1 MRRVVVIGS
10 KGQLGSDLVR
20 VLGDPDRVV
29 PLSHQ
34 DLEICDHV
42 RTRELLTRLRPDA
55 VINTAAYHRVDDCE
69 DHESRAFETN
79 ADAVLNLGR
88 ICNDLDALLVHV
100 STDYVF
106 GGDGGRTAPYTEQ
119 DPPSPLNVYG
129 ASKLAGENL
138 LREECRRRLIVRTS
152 GLYGLAGD
160 RNFVAIMLRLA
171 GTGRP
176 IRGGGRPAPGAHVH
190 GAPGSQDGPVV
201 GFESP
206 GNRARHQ
213 PGRVHV
219 VRIRPPALRVGR
231 HHGGPDAHHLPGVRG
246 QGHPP
251 RVLGPGQRVPDPGG
265 SGPHAPLEPG
275 FGRLPGRETE
285 RTVGAIW
292 SGGFPTLTPSFS
304 RRISPD
310 RVRWGSSYRDVC
322 GLSGPRFAR
331 TGRKGSVNETRRVD
345 PQMAVPWD
353 ATNSNMAISGN
364 KS

>member
-20 VLGDPDRVV
+20 ELGDPDRVV

-69 DHESRAFETN
+69 DHESRAYETN

-176 IRGGGRPAPGAHVH
+176 VRVVDDQRLGPTFTAHLARKMVRLLASKARGTVHVTNQGECTWYEFARRLFKLAGITVDLTPITSREFGAKAIRPAYSVLANESLTRAGL
-190 GAPGSQDGPVV
+190 APMPHWSRGLADYLAGKRS
-201 GFESP
+201 
-206 GNRARHQ
+206 
-213 PGRVHV
+213 GR
-219 VRIRPPALRVGR
+219 
-231 HHGGPDAHHLPGVRG
+231 
-246 QGHPP
+246 
-251 RVLGPGQRVPDPGG
+251 
-265 SGPHAPLEPG
+265 
-275 FGRLPGRETE
+275 
-285 RTVGAIW
+285 
-292 SGGFPTLTPSFS
+292 
-304 RRISPD
+304 
-310 RVRWGSSYRDVC
+310 
-322 GLSGPRFAR
+322 
-331 TGRKGSVNETRRVD
+331 
-345 PQMAVPWD
+345 
-353 ATNSNMAISGN
+353 
-364 KS
+364 

>member
-20 VLGDPDRVV
+20 ELGDPDRVV

-42 RTRELLTRLRPDA
+42 RTREFLSRLRPDA

-88 ICNDLDALLVHV
+88 TCNDLDALLVHV

-106 GGDGGRTAPYTEQ
+106 GGDGDRTSPYTEE
-119 DPPSPLNVYG
+119 DPPSPVNVYG

-138 LREECRRRLIVRTS
+138 LREGCRKHLIVRTS

-176 IRGGGRPAPGAHVH
+176 IRVVDDQRLGPTFTAHLAHKMVQLLDSEARGTVHVTNRGECTWYEFARRLFELAGLSVDLTPITSREFGAKAPRPAYSVLANDALTRAGLDPMPHW
-190 GAPGSQDGPVV
+190 
-201 GFESP
+201 
-206 GNRARHQ
+206 NRGLADYLEGKRN
-213 PGRVHV
+213 GR
-219 VRIRPPALRVGR
+219 
-231 HHGGPDAHHLPGVRG
+231 
-246 QGHPP
+246 
-251 RVLGPGQRVPDPGG
+251 
-265 SGPHAPLEPG
+265 
-275 FGRLPGRETE
+275 
-285 RTVGAIW
+285 
-292 SGGFPTLTPSFS
+292 
-304 RRISPD
+304 
-310 RVRWGSSYRDVC
+310 
-322 GLSGPRFAR
+322 
-331 TGRKGSVNETRRVD
+331 
-345 PQMAVPWD
+345 
-353 ATNSNMAISGN
+353 
-364 KS
+364 

>member
-20 VLGDPDRVV
+20 ELGDPNRVV

-88 ICNDLDALLVHV
+88 ICNDLDALLAHV

-106 GGDGGRTAPYTEQ
+106 GGDGGRTTPYTEQ

-171 GTGRP
+171 RTGRP
-176 IRGGGRPAPGAHVH
+176 IRVVDDQRLGPTFTAHLARKMVRLLASKAQGTVHVTNQGECTWYEFARRLFELAGITVDLTPITSREFGAKAIRPAYSVLAN
-190 GAPGSQDGPVV
+190 
-201 GFESP
+201 ESLT
-206 GNRARHQ
+206 RAGLDPMPHWSRGLADYLARKRS
-213 PGRVHV
+213 GR
-219 VRIRPPALRVGR
+219 
-231 HHGGPDAHHLPGVRG
+231 
-246 QGHPP
+246 
-251 RVLGPGQRVPDPGG
+251 
-265 SGPHAPLEPG
+265 
-275 FGRLPGRETE
+275 
-285 RTVGAIW
+285 
-292 SGGFPTLTPSFS
+292 
-304 RRISPD
+304 
-310 RVRWGSSYRDVC
+310 
-322 GLSGPRFAR
+322 
-331 TGRKGSVNETRRVD
+331 
-345 PQMAVPWD
+345 
-353 ATNSNMAISGN
+353 
-364 KS
+364 

>member
-20 VLGDPDRVV
+20 ELGDPDRVV

-88 ICNDLDALLVHV
+88 ICNDLDALLAHV

-106 GGDGGRTAPYTEQ
+106 GGDGGRTTPYTEQ

-171 GTGRP
+171 RTGRP
-176 IRGGGRPAPGAHVH
+176 IRVVDDQRLGPTFTAHLARKMVRLLASKAQGTVHVTNQGECTWYEFARRLFELAGITVDLTPITSREFGAKAIRPAYSVLAN
-190 GAPGSQDGPVV
+190 
-201 GFESP
+201 ESLTRAGLDP
-206 GNRARHQ
+206 MPHWSRGLADYLAGNRS
-213 PGRVHV
+213 GR
-219 VRIRPPALRVGR
+219 
-231 HHGGPDAHHLPGVRG
+231 
-246 QGHPP
+246 
-251 RVLGPGQRVPDPGG
+251 
-265 SGPHAPLEPG
+265 
-275 FGRLPGRETE
+275 
-285 RTVGAIW
+285 
-292 SGGFPTLTPSFS
+292 
-304 RRISPD
+304 
-310 RVRWGSSYRDVC
+310 
-322 GLSGPRFAR
+322 
-331 TGRKGSVNETRRVD
+331 
-345 PQMAVPWD
+345 
-353 ATNSNMAISGN
+353 
-364 KS
+364 

>member
-20 VLGDPDRVV
+20 ELGDPDRVV

-69 DHESRAFETN
+69 DHETRAFETN

-88 ICNDLDALLVHV
+88 ICNDLDALLAHV

-176 IRGGGRPAPGAHVH
+176 IRVVDDQRLGPTFTAHLARRMVRLLASKAQGTVHVTNQGECTWYEFAHRLFELAGITVDLTPITSREFGAKAIRPAYSVLAN
-190 GAPGSQDGPVV
+190 
-201 GFESP
+201 ESLT
-206 GNRARHQ
+206 RAGLDPMPHWS
-213 PGRVHV
+213 
-219 VRIRPPALRVGR
+219 
-231 HHGGPDAHHLPGVRG
+231 RG
-246 QGHPP
+246 
-251 RVLGPGQRVPDPGG
+251 LAD
-265 SGPHAPLEPG
+265 
-275 FGRLPGRETE
+275 
-285 RTVGAIW
+285 
-292 SGGFPTLTPSFS
+292 
-304 RRISPD
+304 
-310 RVRWGSSYRDVC
+310 Y
-322 GLSGPRFAR
+322 LSGKRS
-331 TGRKGSVNETRRVD
+331 GR
-345 PQMAVPWD
+345 
-353 ATNSNMAISGN
+353 
-364 KS
+364 

>member
-20 VLGDPDRVV
+20 ELGDPDRVV

-34 DLEICDHV
+34 DLEIRDHV

-69 DHESRAFETN
+69 DHESRAYETN
-79 ADAVLNLGR
+79 AGAVLNLGR

-106 GGDGGRTAPYTEQ
+106 GGDGGRTAPYAEQ

-176 IRGGGRPAPGAHVH
+176 IRVVDDQRLGPTFTAHLARRMVRLLSSKAQGTVHVTNQGECTWYEFARRLFELAGITVDLTPITSREFGAKAIRPAYSVLAN
-190 GAPGSQDGPVV
+190 
-201 GFESP
+201 ESLT
-206 GNRARHQ
+206 RAGLDPMPHWSRGLADYLAGKRS
-213 PGRVHV
+213 GR
-219 VRIRPPALRVGR
+219 
-231 HHGGPDAHHLPGVRG
+231 
-246 QGHPP
+246 
-251 RVLGPGQRVPDPGG
+251 
-265 SGPHAPLEPG
+265 
-275 FGRLPGRETE
+275 
-285 RTVGAIW
+285 
-292 SGGFPTLTPSFS
+292 
-304 RRISPD
+304 
-310 RVRWGSSYRDVC
+310 
-322 GLSGPRFAR
+322 
-331 TGRKGSVNETRRVD
+331 
-345 PQMAVPWD
+345 
-353 ATNSNMAISGN
+353 
-364 KS
+364 

>member
-20 VLGDPDRVV
+20 ELGDPDRVV

-88 ICNDLDALLVHV
+88 ICNDLDALLAHV

-119 DPPSPLNVYG
+119 DPPSPMNVYG

-171 GTGRP
+171 RTGRP
-176 IRGGGRPAPGAHVH
+176 IRVVDDQRLGPTFTAHLARKMVRLLASKAQGTVHVTNQGECTWYEFARRIFELAGITVDLTPITSREFGAKAIRPAYSVLAN
-190 GAPGSQDGPVV
+190 
-201 GFESP
+201 ESLT
-206 GNRARHQ
+206 RAGLDPMPHWSRGLADYLAGKRS
-213 PGRVHV
+213 GR
-219 VRIRPPALRVGR
+219 
-231 HHGGPDAHHLPGVRG
+231 
-246 QGHPP
+246 
-251 RVLGPGQRVPDPGG
+251 
-265 SGPHAPLEPG
+265 
-275 FGRLPGRETE
+275 
-285 RTVGAIW
+285 
-292 SGGFPTLTPSFS
+292 
-304 RRISPD
+304 
-310 RVRWGSSYRDVC
+310 
-322 GLSGPRFAR
+322 
-331 TGRKGSVNETRRVD
+331 
-345 PQMAVPWD
+345 
-353 ATNSNMAISGN
+353 
-364 KS
+364 